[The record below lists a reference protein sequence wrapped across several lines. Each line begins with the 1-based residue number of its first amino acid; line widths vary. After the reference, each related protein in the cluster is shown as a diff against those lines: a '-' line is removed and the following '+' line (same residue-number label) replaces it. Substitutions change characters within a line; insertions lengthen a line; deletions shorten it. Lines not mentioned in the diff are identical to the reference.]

1 MLVRKNK
8 FFVYY
13 NYLKVHCFF
22 GVRPK
27 IIFLSPK
34 ALLILRAH
42 FYLAGEITEC
52 ICRSTRG
59 ILNADWNAKDF
70 ELRLKAKR
78 YIFDLNTRQTT
89 RDISLCAVENCFC
102 RRKKKNCKVSTLQGH
117 RHAKKNENEKKSI
130 FRQAQISR
138 KNMCACEKKEQI
150 ISGSAFLGN
159 IFFEVVTRKKRGPEI
174 ARYKR
179 GRK

>member
-78 YIFDLNTRQTT
+78 YIFDFNTRQTT

-117 RHAKKNENEKKSI
+117 RHAKKNENEKK
-130 FRQAQISR
+130 
-138 KNMCACEKKEQI
+138 
-150 ISGSAFLGN
+150 AFLGRPRSPGK
-159 IFFEVVTRKKRGPEI
+159 ICAHAKKRS
-174 ARYKR
+174 K
-179 GRK
+179 